1 MTLYCAPQ
9 HASNSWLSNS
19 FNHHLP
25 EEAHTADNTQQNPTR
40 QAAEAVQTSGRATSD
55 AVRRGGEFAA
65 DATRRVGEAGAD
77 AVNRSGQVGGES
89 LRHGT
94 QHLAKSQQQI
104 IQNAA
109 EQFEQLSRKVAQSFQ
124 GNSDDVRSLMVLPSA
139 ARGGLQDLQQGM
151 TGLIEGIV
159 QTNLQATQELFR
171 LTNPGAYVELQH
183 RFMRQYL
190 DALIENSV
198 NLVRAVRRTADE
210 TLGPLEQ
217 QLQQRRSARQDEN
230 EEYRQ
235 AAE

>member
-1 MTLYCAPQ
+1 M
-9 HASNSWLSNS
+9 
-19 FNHHLP
+19 
-25 EEAHTADNTQQNPTR
+25 ADNTQQNPAR

-77 AVNRSGQVGGES
+77 AVNRSGRVGGES

-94 QHLAKSQQQI
+94 QHLAESQQQI

-124 GNSDDVRSLMVLPSA
+124 GSSDDLRSLMVLPSA

-230 EEYRQ
+230 EQYRQ

>member
-1 MTLYCAPQ
+1 M
-9 HASNSWLSNS
+9 
-19 FNHHLP
+19 
-25 EEAHTADNTQQNPTR
+25 ADNTQQNPTR

-55 AVRRGGEFAA
+55 AVRRGGEVAA

-77 AVNRSGQVGGES
+77 AVNRSGRVGSES
-89 LRHGT
+89 IRQGT
-94 QHLAKSQQQI
+94 QHLAESQQQI
-104 IQNAA
+104 VQNAA
-109 EQFEQLSRKVAQSFQ
+109 EQFEQLSRKVAQAFQ
-124 GNSDDVRSLMVLPSA
+124 GSSEDVRSLMVLPSA
-139 ARGGLQDLQQGM
+139 ARGGLQDFQQGV

-159 QTNLQATQELFR
+159 HTNLRATQELFR

-183 RFMRQYL
+183 RFARQYL

-217 QLQQRRSARQDEN
+217 QLQQRRSAHQDEDS
-230 EEYRQ
+230 EYRQ

>member
-1 MTLYCAPQ
+1 M
-9 HASNSWLSNS
+9 
-19 FNHHLP
+19 
-25 EEAHTADNTQQNPTR
+25 ADSTQQNPAR

-77 AVNRSGQVGGES
+77 AVNRSGRVGGES

-94 QHLAKSQQQI
+94 QHLAESQQQI

-109 EQFEQLSRKVAQSFQ
+109 EQFEQLSRKVAQAFQ
-124 GNSDDVRSLMVLPSA
+124 GSSDDVRSLMVLPSA

>member
-1 MTLYCAPQ
+1 M
-9 HASNSWLSNS
+9 
-19 FNHHLP
+19 
-25 EEAHTADNTQQNPTR
+25 ADNTEQNPAR
-40 QAAEAVQTSGRATSD
+40 KAAEAAQTSGRATSD

-77 AVNRSGQVGGES
+77 AINRSGRVGGES
-89 LRHGT
+89 IREGT
-94 QHLAKSQQQI
+94 QHLAETQRQI
-104 IQNAA
+104 IQNTA
-109 EQFEQLSRKVAQSFQ
+109 EQFEQLSRKVAEAVQ
-124 GNSDDVRSLMVLPSA
+124 GSSEGVRSLMVLPSA
-139 ARGGLQDLQQGM
+139 ARGGLQDLQQGV

-159 QTNLQATQELFR
+159 HTNLQVTQELFR

-183 RFMRQYL
+183 RFVRQYL

-217 QLQQRRSARQDEN
+217 QLQQRRSMRQDEN
-230 EEYRQ
+230 REYRQ

>member
-1 MTLYCAPQ
+1 M
-9 HASNSWLSNS
+9 
-19 FNHHLP
+19 P
-25 EEAHTADNTQQNPTR
+25 EKLVGKLQTVIPKRKPMADNAQQNPAR

-77 AVNRSGQVGGES
+77 AVNRSGRVGGES

-94 QHLAKSQQQI
+94 QHLAESQQQI

-124 GNSDDVRSLMVLPSA
+124 GSSDDLRSLMVLPSA

-171 LTNPGAYVELQH
+171 LTNPGAYMELQH